1 MGFFSFLGK
10 LKFYKHLGIAIILS
24 VILYGATFVFL
35 NIFTRH
41 DKTILIPYLYGS
53 TLSGIKNENLTNE
66 FEIIITDSI
75 YDITKEKGTII
86 QQNPLPYSK
95 VKKHRKIYLTVV
107 AGITE
112 KILMPNLV
120 DLSLRQALGTLE
132 TVGLQVGYLD
142 YTQHFAENAVLEQ
155 VFRGEIIKPDTLIE
169 KRSRIDLVL
178 GTGNS
183 GKKTTVPFLIG
194 KRQRD
199 AIKLIN
205 YSSFNIGKE
214 YFLDGNDTTNARI
227 YKQEPAW
234 DSDSLLNH
242 GDFVNLWY
250 RSELDFDFVEFLE
263 SLKPDT
269 LNTDTLMIDEDDFEN
284 IDFDIE

>member
-1 MGFFSFLGK
+1 MIFNLK
-10 LKFYKHLGIAIILS
+10 LKFYKHLGIAIVLS

-41 DKTILIPYLYGS
+41 DKTILIPDLYGS

-112 KILMPNLV
+112 KILMPDLV

-155 VFRGEIIKPDTLIE
+155 VFRGEIIKSDTLIE

-194 KRQRD
+194 KRQRN

-284 IDFDIE
+284 IDFDFE

>member
-1 MGFFSFLGK
+1 MGFFSFLVK
-10 LKFYKHLGIAIILS
+10 LKFYKHLGIAIVLS

-41 DKTILIPYLYGS
+41 DRTILIPDLYGS
-53 TLSGIKNENLTNE
+53 TLSGVKNENLTNE

-112 KILMPNLV
+112 KILMPDLV

-155 VFRGEIIKPDTLIE
+155 VFRGEIIKSDTLIE

-183 GKKTTVPFLIG
+183 GKKTIVPFLIG
-194 KRQRD
+194 KRQRN

-284 IDFDIE
+284 IDFDFE

>member
-1 MGFFSFLGK
+1 MGFFSFLVK
-10 LKFYKHLGIAIILS
+10 LKFYKHLGIAIVLS

-41 DKTILIPYLYGS
+41 DRTILIPDLYGS
-53 TLSGIKNENLTNE
+53 TLSGVKNENLTNE

-112 KILMPNLV
+112 KILMPDLV

-155 VFRGEIIKPDTLIE
+155 VFRGEIIKSDTLIE

-194 KRQRD
+194 KRQRN

-284 IDFDIE
+284 IDFDFE

>member
-142 YTQHFAENAVLEQ
+142 YIQHFAENAVLEQ

>member
-142 YTQHFAENAVLEQ
+142 YIQHFAENAVLEQ

-269 LNTDTLMIDEDDFEN
+269 LNTDTLVIDEDDFEN